1 MKKCLACLLLVSAP
15 VFSDMTSPDGI
26 PDDIDSETKSAF
38 RSERGI
44 PDTSIRPPSWLKG
57 CWADETQP
65 HAFFKV
71 VDDGF
76 YYKTWSEGKTS
87 QFQMREASG
96 VHPRFQNTY
105 ANPAYSR
112 YTLNGTSKEDTSG
125 AAFTDMTFNQGED
138 KDVIGVSGFLNG
150 FLPAWSV
157 SLISTTYQRA
167 DDSVCNVES
176 SNEVHAVF

>member
-1 MKKCLACLLLVSAP
+1 MKKCLACLLLVSVPA
-15 VFSDMTSPDGI
+15 FSDMPSPDGF
-26 PDDIDSETKSAF
+26 PDDVDSETKSTI
-38 RSERGI
+38 RSDRGI
-44 PDTSIRPPSWLKG
+44 PDASIHPPSWLKG
-57 CWADETQP
+57 CWTDEAQP

-76 YYKTWSEGKTS
+76 YYKTWSADKTS
-87 QFQMREASG
+87 QFQMRDGSG
-96 VHPRFQNTY
+96 VYPRFQNAY
-105 ANPAYSR
+105 ANTAYSR
-112 YTLNGTSKEDTSG
+112 YTLNGTRKGDTSG
-125 AAFTDMTFNQGED
+125 GVFTDMTFCQGED
-138 KDVIGVSGFLNG
+138 KNVIGVSGFLNG